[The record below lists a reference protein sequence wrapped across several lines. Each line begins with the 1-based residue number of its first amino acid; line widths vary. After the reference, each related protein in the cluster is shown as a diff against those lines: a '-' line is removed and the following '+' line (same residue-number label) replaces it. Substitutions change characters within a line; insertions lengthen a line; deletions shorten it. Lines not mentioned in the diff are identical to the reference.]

1 MYTKVR
7 PKEEKSKNMFG
18 GVKMYK
24 VLEENVM
31 LRIDGSWVNTKVV
44 LSSCNGGKRIDYVDE
59 TNHIIKSKPLSRSKY
74 KDMEL
79 N

>member
-1 MYTKVR
+1 
-7 PKEEKSKNMFG
+7 
-18 GVKMYK
+18 MYK

-31 LRIDGSWVNTKVV
+31 LRIKDSWVKTTVV
-44 LSSCNGGKRIDYVDE
+44 LSSCNGGKRVDYVDE

-74 KDMEL
+74 KDIEL